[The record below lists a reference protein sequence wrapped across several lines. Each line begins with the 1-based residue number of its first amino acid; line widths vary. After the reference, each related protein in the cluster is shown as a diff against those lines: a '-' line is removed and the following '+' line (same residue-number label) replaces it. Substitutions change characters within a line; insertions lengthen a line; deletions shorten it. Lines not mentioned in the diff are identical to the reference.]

1 MSALHRIEQTRDAL
15 VDAMAAEDWQ
25 AIGALDIECRACVDS
40 VLESGV
46 AVDEALL
53 RANLEDLLGVYR
65 KLLEVTTGA
74 RQAIVDEMTQ
84 VNHARNAAKV
94 YHLFR

>member
-1 MSALHRIEQTRDAL
+1 MSALKKIEETRDAL
-15 VDAMAAEDWQ
+15 VDAMVAEDWQ
-25 AIGALDIECRACVDS
+25 AIGTLDIECRACVES
-40 VLESGV
+40 VLENSTE
-46 AVDEALL
+46 VDEALL

-74 RQAIVDEMTQ
+74 RQAIVNEMTQ
-84 VNHARNAAKV
+84 ITHAHNAAKV

>member
-1 MSALHRIEQTRDAL
+1 MSALQRIEQTRDAL

-40 VLESGV
+40 VLHSGV
-46 AVDEALL
+46 AVDEVQL
-53 RANLEDLLGVYR
+53 RSNLEDLLGVYR

-84 VNHARNAAKV
+84 VNQSHQAAKV
-94 YHLFR
+94 YQLFR

>member
-1 MSALHRIEQTRDAL
+1 MSALQRIEQTRDAL

-25 AIGALDIECRACVDS
+25 AIGTLDIECRACVES
-40 VLESGV
+40 VLESGA
-46 AVDEALL
+46 AVDEAQL

-74 RQAIVDEMTQ
+74 RQAIVEEMKQ
-84 VNHARNAAKV
+84 VSHAHNAAKV
-94 YHLFR
+94 YQLFR